1 MPLKVAVLQSQEQII
16 ADLKEIVSEDKTV
29 AYLLN
34 KPHIIEINRFSLT
47 EEGQPATSVEVTLSP
62 WIISSAEDDI
72 PVPTQHVI
80 TIVEPLDSVK
90 QMYEAKLNG
99 RRNQSDQTDS
109 SDDGQESDKSD

>member
-1 MPLKVAVLQSQEQII
+1 MALKVAVLQSQEQII

-29 AYLLN
+29 AYLFN

-62 WIISSAEDDI
+62 WILASAEDDI